1 MRYQLAETIKNTLEI
16 KKSQFITWL
25 IPIADRAEGMEWLA
39 KSKTEYPDARHHC
52 WAYVLGDSPNSQS
65 AAMSD
70 DGEPSGTAGKPML
83 NVLQHKPA
91 NNVMVIVIRYFGG
104 IKLGA
109 GGLVRAYSQAVE
121 QSFQLATLLPIV
133 PKATLDI
140 VLPFAN
146 EQWLR
151 HQCDQLSGNILKV
164 NYQSEVNVTMEIPK
178 AELSTLTDLLVAHQ
192 FQYRTLEK

>member
-133 PKATLDI
+133 PKVTLDI

-151 HQCDQLSGNILKV
+151 HQCDQLSGNILTV
-164 NYQSEVNVTMEIPK
+164 DYHSEVNVTMEIPESEK
-178 AELSTLTDLLVAHQ
+178 STLTDLLVAHQ
-192 FQYRTLEK
+192 FKYRTLEK

>member
-1 MRYQLAETIKNTLEI
+1 MRYQLIEPVKNTLEI

-25 IPIADRAEGMEWLA
+25 VPISDRADGMRWLQEA
-39 KSKTEYPDARHHC
+39 KSQYPDARHHC
-52 WAYVLGDSPNSQS
+52 WAYVIGDSPNSQS

-91 NNVMVIVIRYFGG
+91 NNVMAIVIRYFGG

-121 QSFQLATLLPIV
+121 QSYQLASLQPVVERTGIAVTV
-133 PKATLDI
+133 PFSD
-140 VLPFAN
+140 

-151 HQCDQLSGNILKV
+151 HQCQLLSGTIEDVLYSNQVLITIELPKD
-164 NYQSEVNVTMEIPK
+164 NVD
-178 AELSTLTDLLVAHQ
+178 ALCALLVAKSFQ
-192 FQYRTLEK
+192 FKITEK

>member
-164 NYQSEVNVTMEIPK
+164 NYQSEVNVTMEIPE

>member
-1 MRYQLAETIKNTLEI
+1 MRYQLIEPVKNTLEI

-25 IPIADRAEGMEWLA
+25 VPISDRADGMKWLQEA
-39 KSKTEYPDARHHC
+39 KLQYPDARHHC
-52 WAYVLGDSPNSQS
+52 WAYVIGDSPNSQS

-83 NVLQHKPA
+83 NVLQHKPT
-91 NNVMVIVIRYFGG
+91 NNVMAIVIRYFGG

-121 QSFQLATLLPIV
+121 QSYQLASLQPVVERTEIAVTV
-133 PKATLDI
+133 PFSD
-140 VLPFAN
+140 

-151 HQCDQLSGNILKV
+151 HQCQLLSGTIEDVLYNNQVLITIELPKDNIDALC
-164 NYQSEVNVTMEIPK
+164 
-178 AELSTLTDLLVAHQ
+178 ALLVAKSFQ
-192 FQYRTLEK
+192 FKITEK

>member
-1 MRYQLAETIKNTLEI
+1 MRYQLIEPVKNTLEI

-25 IPIADRAEGMEWLA
+25 VPISDRADGMRWLQEA
-39 KSKTEYPDARHHC
+39 KSQYPDARHHC
-52 WAYVLGDSPNSQS
+52 WAYVIGDSPNSQS

-91 NNVMVIVIRYFGG
+91 NNVMAIVIRYFGG

-121 QSFQLATLLPIV
+121 QSYQLASLQPVVERTGIAVTV
-133 PKATLDI
+133 PFSD
-140 VLPFAN
+140 

-151 HQCDQLSGNILKV
+151 HQCQLLSGTIEDVLYSNQVFITIELPKD
-164 NYQSEVNVTMEIPK
+164 NVD
-178 AELSTLTDLLVAHQ
+178 ALCALLVAKSFQ
-192 FQYRTLEK
+192 FKITEK

>member
-1 MRYQLAETIKNTLEI
+1 MRYQLIEPVKNTLEI

-25 IPIADRAEGMEWLA
+25 VPISDRADGMKWLQEA
-39 KSKTEYPDARHHC
+39 KLQYPDARHHC
-52 WAYVLGDSPNSQS
+52 WAYVIGDSPNSQS

-83 NVLQHKPA
+83 NVLQHKPT
-91 NNVMVIVIRYFGG
+91 NNVMAIVIRYFGG

-121 QSFQLATLLPIV
+121 QSYQLASLQPVVERTGIAVTV
-133 PKATLDI
+133 PFSD
-140 VLPFAN
+140 

-151 HQCDQLSGNILKV
+151 HQCQLLSGTIEDVLYSNQVLITLELPKDNIDALC
-164 NYQSEVNVTMEIPK
+164 
-178 AELSTLTDLLVAHQ
+178 ALLVAKSFQ
-192 FQYRTLEK
+192 FKINEK

>member
-164 NYQSEVNVTMEIPK
+164 DYQSEVNVTMEIPK